1 MTTTQTP
8 PRNQLER
15 ETKFLQDIQDRI
27 KNDNGAKATLK
38 RALSGHDRHVLR
50 TYPFL
55 LPYLEGI
62 SEWQQDIWIFGACLS
77 TYHDQEQPPA
87 PRNFAQSCL
96 DLHNSSESKGPER
109 RFRALLDTDLV
120 DIQSP
125 ITALVRQIKSKKD
138 KKISVYY
145 PQMITD
151 LCFWNHPDQFVQ
163 DRWARAFWGGK
174 SVLEAVEPSQN
185 VEAEN

>member
-1 MTTTQTP
+1 MTTAKAHE
-8 PRNQLER
+8 QLKR
-15 ETKFLQDIQDRI
+15 EEKFLHNLQDRI
-27 KNDNGAKATLK
+27 KDDSGAKAILK
-38 RALSGHDRHVLR
+38 RALSGSDRQVRH

-55 LPYLEGI
+55 LTHLEGI
-62 SEWQQDIWIFGACLS
+62 PEWQWDIWIFVACLS
-77 TYHDQEQPPA
+77 TYHAQEQPSA
-87 PRNFAQSCL
+87 ARSFAQSCL

-145 PQMITD
+145 PQLIAD
-151 LCFWNHPDQFVQ
+151 LCFWNHSDQFVQ

-174 SVLEAVEPSQN
+174 TTLEVAEPNQN
-185 VEAEN
+185 TEPES

>member
-1 MTTTQTP
+1 MTTTKT
-8 PRNQLER
+8 RNQLER
-15 ETKFLQDIQDRI
+15 ETKFLQNLQDRI
-27 KNDNGAKATLK
+27 KDDNGAKAILK
-38 RALSGHDRHVLR
+38 RALSGGDRQVR
-50 TYPFL
+50 QTYPFL
-55 LPYLEGI
+55 LPHLEGI
-62 SEWQQDIWIFGACLS
+62 AEWQQDVWIFVACLS
-77 TYHDQEQPPA
+77 IYHAQEQLPA
-87 PRNFAQSCL
+87 PRSFAQSCL

-145 PQMITD
+145 PQLISD
-151 LCFWNHPDQFVQ
+151 LCLWNHPDQFVQ

-174 SVLEAVEPSQN
+174 TTLEGAEPSQN
-185 VEAEN
+185 TEPES